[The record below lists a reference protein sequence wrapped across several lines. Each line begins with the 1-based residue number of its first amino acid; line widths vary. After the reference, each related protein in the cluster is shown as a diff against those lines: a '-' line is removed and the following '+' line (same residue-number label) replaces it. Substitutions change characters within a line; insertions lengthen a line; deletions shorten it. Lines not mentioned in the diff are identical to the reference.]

1 MLFVAADNLA
11 AHSLG
16 GFFESF
22 RVSQMCR
29 FCMAKREEI
38 QHKEVRTGSFQPR
51 TKENHDRQVQDVL
64 QDSTMAQ
71 QYGVKRSC
79 PPSES
84 LEHFHVVNGYPPDLL
99 HDLLEGV
106 VPAELALCLK
116 ALISKGYFSLEILN
130 VAIKQFPYTFQ
141 TEQTNLSSSQ
151 RTLLPKQQLE
161 EMVMKIG
168 HSSAFCHY

>member
-1 MLFVAADNLA
+1 M
-11 AHSLG
+11 
-16 GFFESF
+16 
-22 RVSQMCR
+22 
-29 FCMAKREEI
+29 
-38 QHKEVRTGSFQPR
+38 
-51 TKENHDRQVQDVL
+51 QDVL